1 MNDPRDAYLPVKIEV
16 FYAYSMNFSLKV
28 VNTIPGSSWQEVKN
42 NQYMSFECKESRDT
56 FTVTFEIMYPQLVEQ
71 IVTVKFS
78 EGKRATDVE
87 YTQYTSNAVD
97 PHATRNGGP
106 CSRIVLNYRIR
117 TVPEP
122 TDPNEIARIIDQSR
136 QADAKTERNL
146 ADARHAE
153 VMNRLGLLG
162 GVVAILMICCI
173 IVIAL
178 KK

>member
-1 MNDPRDAYLPVKIEV
+1 MKDPRDAYLPVKIEV
-16 FYAYSMNFSLKV
+16 FYAYTMNFSLNV
-28 VNTIPGSSWQEVKN
+28 VNTIPGSSWQVVKN
-42 NQYMSFECKESRDT
+42 NQYMSFECKDSRDT
-56 FTVTFEIMYPQLVEQ
+56 FTVTFEIMYPQPVEQ

-87 YTQYTSNAVD
+87 YTQYTSGAVD
-97 PHATRNGGP
+97 PHATRNAGP
-106 CSRIVLNYRIR
+106 CSRVVLNYRIR

-136 QADAKTERNL
+136 RADAKAER
-146 ADARHAE
+146 AE
-153 VMNRLGLLG
+153 RQAQYDEMMNRLGLIG